1 MKTYRLRSDT
11 TIDEYGKSRTVYGIE
26 LPDVNISIK
35 DVFCR
40 REEAETF
47 IEKCNRLDLSPIHLY
62 DVIDDSL

>member
-1 MKTYRLRSDT
+1 M

-35 DVFCR
+35 DVFCKK
-40 REEAETF
+40 EEAETF

>member
-35 DVFCR
+35 DVFCK